1 VQPQL
6 ENAAGEAAKTSQ
18 AVIDQ
23 VKEPALDAAKSLKN
37 SAAEQGASLKKEAKK
52 IAKDVSD

>member
-1 VQPQL
+1 
-6 ENAAGEAAKTSQ
+6 
-18 AVIDQ
+18 VIDQ
-23 VKEPALDAAKSLKN
+23 VKEPALDAAKSLKD

>member
-1 VQPQL
+1 MQPQL

-23 VKEPALDAAKSLKN
+23 VKEPALDAAKSLRD
-37 SAAEQGASLKKEAKK
+37 SAAEQGASSQKEAKK
-52 IAKDVSD
+52 TAKDVSD